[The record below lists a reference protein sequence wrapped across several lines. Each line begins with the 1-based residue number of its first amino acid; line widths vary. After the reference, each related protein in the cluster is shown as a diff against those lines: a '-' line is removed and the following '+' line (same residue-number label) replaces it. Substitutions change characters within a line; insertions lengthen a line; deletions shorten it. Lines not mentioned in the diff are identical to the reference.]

1 MNATSHRVSILGL
14 GLMGSALAE
23 ALLNAG
29 HEVTVWNRTAGKA
42 DPLTSKGARAA
53 TSAAEALFTAE
64 VTIIC
69 VSDHPATMEILGS
82 VPAGGPADK
91 RLLVQLSTMS
101 ADDSREL
108 ARWAESRGSAYLEG
122 SIFGLPTD
130 ITGGS
135 AMIVY
140 SGPRQVFDASEAL
153 LGAIADPKHLSD
165 EVGAAVSFDKVYY
178 AFVYGTWLAFIQ
190 GAAMAHAKG
199 FSTEVYIGTVLA
211 RITGLP
217 GKLKLFGD
225 MIAARNHDNVQC
237 RLDVHAAAFADTLA
251 MCRETGV
258 DDAMPTAVMHNFERA
273 IAAGHGGQEMSAIFE
288 TLIEGEGR

>member
-1 MNATSHRVSILGL
+1 MTATSHRVSILGL

-53 TSAAEALFTAE
+53 TSVAEALSTAE

-69 VSDHPATMEILGS
+69 VSDHAATMEILGS
-82 VPAGGPADK
+82 VPAGAPADR

-108 ARWAESRGSAYLEG
+108 ARWAELRGAAYLEG

-153 LGAIADPKHLSD
+153 LGRGGLVRQGLLCLRLRYVACVHPGRSD
-165 EVGAAVSFDKVYY
+165 GPCEGFLDRGIYRDGPGPYYGPARQAQAVRRYD
-178 AFVYGTWLAFIQ
+178 
-190 GAAMAHAKG
+190 
-199 FSTEVYIGTVLA
+199 
-211 RITGLP
+211 
-217 GKLKLFGD
+217 
-225 MIAARNHDNVQC
+225 C
-237 RLDVHAAAFADTLA
+237 R
-251 MCRETGV
+251 
-258 DDAMPTAVMHNFERA
+258 P
-273 IAAGHGGQEMSAIFE
+273 
-288 TLIEGEGR
+288 